1 MADHYET
8 LGVSR
13 EASPEEIKKAYR
25 KLARQLHPDVNPS
38 PEAAEKF
45 KDVTA
50 AYDTLSDPQRRQQY
64 DLGDAGGAGGGFGFG
79 DIFDAFFGGQG
90 SRRGPRSRAQRGQ
103 DALVRVDLD
112 LAEVI
117 FGTHRDIEIA
127 TAVRCET
134 CEGSCCAPGTSPT
147 TCSTCGGAGE
157 VTRQVRS
164 VLGPVVTSSPCGV
177 CQGYGTV
184 IEHPCDTCHGQ
195 GRVRSQV
202 TLPVDIPAGVDTG
215 LRLHLPGQ
223 GEAGAAGGAYGDIY
237 LEIRVRED
245 ETFTRDGDNL
255 LATIEVSMVDA
266 VFGTTTTL
274 PGVDGDIELEIPAG
288 AQSGDVLTV
297 RGRGVTRLRSPIRGD
312 LDVTLQVRTPT
323 KLDHKQKDLLKQFAE
338 RDKHP
343 LTPGLIKDQPGLFS
357 KLRGK
362 FGR

>member
-1 MADHYET
+1 MADHYDT

-64 DLGDAGGAGGGFGFG
+64 DLGDQPAAGGFGFG
-79 DIFDAFFGGQG
+79 DIFDAFFGGGGG

-112 LAEVI
+112 LAEVV
-117 FGTHRDIEIA
+117 FGTHRDIEVA
-127 TAVRCET
+127 TAVRCGT
-134 CEGSCCAPGTSPT
+134 CEGDCCAPGTSPT
-147 TCSTCGGAGE
+147 TCSACGGAGE

-164 VLGPVVTSSPCGV
+164 VLGPVVTSTPCGM

-184 IEHPCDTCHGQ
+184 IEHPCETCHGQ
-195 GRVRSQV
+195 GRVRAQV

-237 LEIRVRED
+237 LEIRVRDD

-255 LATIEVSMVDA
+255 LAGVEISMIDA
-266 VFGTTTTL
+266 IFGTTTQL
-274 PGVDGDIELEIPAG
+274 AGVDGDIDLEIPAG
-288 AQSGDVLTV
+288 TQPGDVITL
-297 RGRGVTRLRSPIRGD
+297 RGRGVTRLRSSARGD
-312 LDVTLQVRTPT
+312 LEVTLQVRTPT
-323 KLDHKQKDLLKQFAE
+323 KLDHKQRDLLKQFADRE
-338 RDKHP
+338 KNPQEPKLLRDE
-343 LTPGLIKDQPGLFS
+343 PGLFS
-357 KLRGK
+357 RLRGK